1 MTVPV
6 PVAGDEGVY
15 TWGSAVATQLNR
27 MIPLDTT
34 ADQSSDS
41 TSLADVT
48 GLTFAVTSGRRYNGT
63 LRLWYSA
70 SSTAQGCQ
78 VGVSCPAGDV
88 LATITTYGQ
97 SSPSGTTGS
106 VLASSGS
113 ATGVTTTDDNGAAR
127 RHIIVHLDYD
137 CTADGTFAIQ
147 FRRGG
152 TSGSTGVTIRKGSGG
167 IVLVSA

>member
-15 TWGSAVATQLNR
+15 TWGAAVANQLNR
-27 MIPLDTT
+27 EIQLMTT
-34 ADQSSDS
+34 ADQSSNS
-41 TSLADVT
+41 TTLADVT
-48 GLTFAVTSGRRYNGT
+48 GLTFAVESGRHYNGT
-63 LRLWYSA
+63 LRLTYSVSA
-70 SSTAQGCQ
+70 TNQGCQ
-78 VGVSCPAGDV
+78 IGVSCPTGDV

-113 ATGVTTTDDNGAAR
+113 ATGVTTTDDNGTAR

-152 TSGSTGVTIRKGSGG
+152 TSGSTGATIRKGGG
-167 IVLVSA
+167 GTILVSA